1 MSELTIIQQ
10 TRLSTKERIRAS
22 ELGYTT
28 QDIEDLGLSKIR
40 TLIKS
45 GTVKTGKTDLQI
57 QREEKLKL
65 KNKNKYNK
73 LLDKGKVL
81 DAKWEKNVKIFNA
94 QNDTNYTLDDFKKAK
109 LINEGGYGRS
119 STFQI
124 KGKNYRFGP
133 SGALQFGSY
142 LDHNIKISNFQNT
155 QPLPDEENKGKKAI
169 KPHTFEF
176 TFPGNN
182 KQIQE
187 NQKVNKI
194 DETIK
199 TQNSINNNRGLQ
211 IETSNNNKPP
221 LTKELSI
228 VK

>member
-81 DAKWEKNVKIFNA
+81 DAKWEKNVKIFN
-94 QNDTNYTLDDFKKAK
+94 
-109 LINEGGYGRS
+109 E
-119 STFQI
+119 
-124 KGKNYRFGP
+124 
-133 SGALQFGSY
+133 
-142 LDHNIKISNFQNT
+142 
-155 QPLPDEENKGKKAI
+155 
-169 KPHTFEF
+169 
-176 TFPGNN
+176 
-182 KQIQE
+182 
-187 NQKVNKI
+187 
-194 DETIK
+194 
-199 TQNSINNNRGLQ
+199 
-211 IETSNNNKPP
+211 
-221 LTKELSI
+221 
-228 VK
+228 

>member
-94 QNDTNYTLDDFKKAK
+94 QNDTNYTLDDFKNAK
-109 LINEGGYGRS
+109 IVKRTPFDNTESR
-119 STFQI
+119 FEI
-124 KGKNYRFGP
+124 KGKGYDFHTLDAWRLKNYVRHNENVSRMEKEFNFGK
-133 SGALQFGSY
+133 SKEDKGLSIDDYFKTDNNLQSS
-142 LDHNIKISNFQNT
+142 LMIQND
-155 QPLPDEENKGKKAI
+155 LNAHERAKN
-169 KPHTFEF
+169 
-176 TFPGNN
+176 
-182 KQIQE
+182 
-187 NQKVNKI
+187 
-194 DETIK
+194 
-199 TQNSINNNRGLQ
+199 
-211 IETSNNNKPP
+211 P
-221 LTKELSI
+221 LTI
-228 VK
+228 A